1 MLFLD
6 ERKIE
11 IILNQYKKSLSGCGI
26 PSFSHI
32 GVVDL
37 FQNSTSCDY
46 SKKKKTTSLSFYI
59 SIYVGDRVFVTVKSN
74 WLKRTAV

>member
-37 FQNSTSCDY
+37 FQNSTACDY
-46 SKKKKTTSLSFYI
+46 SKKKKNNQSFILYI
-59 SIYVGDRVFVTVKSN
+59 SIYVGGLQGRRNDTVMIVF
-74 WLKRTAV
+74 L